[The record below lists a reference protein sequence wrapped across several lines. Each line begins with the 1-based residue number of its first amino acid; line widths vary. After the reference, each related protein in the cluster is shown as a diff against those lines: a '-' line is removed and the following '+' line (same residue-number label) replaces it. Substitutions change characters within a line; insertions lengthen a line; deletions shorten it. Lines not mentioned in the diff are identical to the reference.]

1 MISRSNRG
9 RARMSFLGIS
19 EVESWETPEK
29 SGAVELAPVDI
40 DQLQIGNESI
50 ESSFPCHIRKCS
62 TMGPRESAGKKVS
75 APTMI
80 TTPTTNPQT
89 DRRGLGAYHW
99 SQECASWPPGCP
111 PPPASE

>member
-29 SGAVELAPVDI
+29 SGAVQLAPVDI

-50 ESSFPCHIRKCS
+50 ESSFRCQIRKRS
-62 TMGPRESAGKKVS
+62 PRGTRESAGKIVS
-75 APTMI
+75 APTTI
-80 TTPTTNPQT
+80 TTPTTHPT
-89 DRRGLGAYHW
+89 SR
-99 SQECASWPPGCP
+99 PPRVESVP
-111 PPPASE
+111 LVA